1 MPKTPDTFVADML
14 VKLHDARAVIRESP
28 ARAVAHIRGLL
39 QDISA
44 HKRAT
49 GSDSQAVLELHA
61 RHLLCHAYHVTGD
74 GAGATAAAEELI
86 TLSKSYGNREY
97 AALGECILAKIETLH
112 SQWESARQRLTE
124 AVIVLEA
131 EGNYEFLQSALLD
144 LSTIEQ
150 CRNNYEASMQF
161 LLRAEIE
168 YQKHPINKRMASVI
182 MANLADVYMRLGHLD
197 KALDYISISLQEA
210 REAKEI
216 HTYCN
221 ALLRLSNVYAR
232 QGHTDKQIAALEESI
247 GVLTENNLQYPI
259 AVQRIALGT
268 AYMNQGNFC
277 HCLAAFEAALAPLT
291 DAKDRKNLGTLQ
303 QRYGMLYSHEGF
315 SQRNSDTAQYHF
327 QQAEHI
333 AIELSMPHFQAAV
346 LGSRAESYAA
356 FGQYQE
362 AYALLQQST
371 TLEKKIINEQSVQS
385 LRDLEV
391 RYDIALKQK
400 KNELLQAQNLALALE
415 RNHLQAQLI
424 MNNNLILTQM
434 NELNSFR
441 KEILNITKQLDK
453 AENIVRKVK
462 LKLKE
467 SPLMQGTWE
476 SYLETFTKVH
486 PDYEHSLRTKYPE
499 LTAMEIKICILIRA
513 GLHSDEISQILTLSA
528 RTIENHRFNLRKK
541 LGVGEREN
549 LGKFLMNV

>member
-1 MPKTPDTFVADML
+1 MPKTYDKFTADTL
-14 VKLHDARAVIRESP
+14 VKLHDARKVLRETP
-28 ARAVAHIRGLL
+28 AQAVAHIRGLL
-39 QDISA
+39 LEIRTYRVA
-44 HKRAT
+44 A
-49 GSDSQAVLELHA
+49 GSGAEVLELHA
-61 RHLLCHAYHVTGD
+61 LHLLCHAYHVTGN
-74 GAGATAAAEELI
+74 GAMAIEAAEELI
-86 TLSKSYGNREY
+86 TLSKLYSNREY
-97 AALGECILAKIETLH
+97 AALAECIIAKIETIR
-112 SQWESARQRLTE
+112 SQWDAAKQRLTE
-124 AVIVLEA
+124 AVVVLEQ

-150 CRNNYEASMQF
+150 CQNNYDASMQL
-161 LLRAEIE
+161 LLRAEME

-182 MANLADVYMRLGHLD
+182 MANLADVYMRLNYLE
-197 KALDYISISLQEA
+197 KAIEYITISLQEA
-210 REAKEI
+210 KESKEI
-216 HTYCN
+216 HSYCN
-221 ALLRLSNVYAR
+221 SLLRLSNVYAR
-232 QGHTDKQIAALEESI
+232 QGNTAKQIATLEESI
-247 GVLTENNLQYPI
+247 EVLTANNLQYPI

-268 AYMNQGNFC
+268 AYMDQDDFGRCLDTLQEALAVLSDEKDKKN
-277 HCLAAFEAALAPLT
+277 LAALHERL
-291 DAKDRKNLGTLQ
+291 
-303 QRYGMLYSHEGF
+303 GMLYSHLRYAERH
-315 SQRNSDTAQYHF
+315 SETAQYHF
-327 QQAEHI
+327 LQAERI
-333 AIELSMPHFQAAV
+333 AIDLSMSHFHAHV
-346 LGSRAESYAA
+346 LGRRADSYSS
-356 FGQYQE
+356 FGQYKD
-362 AYALLQQST
+362 AFTLLQQAT
-371 TLEKKIINEQSVQS
+371 ALEKQIINEKSVQS

-391 RYDIALKQK
+391 RYDVALTQK
-400 KNELLQAQNLALALE
+400 KNELLQANNHALELE
-415 RNHLQAQLI
+415 RNHLQAQLN

-476 SYLETFTKVH
+476 SYLETFTRVH
-486 PDYEHSLRTKYPE
+486 PDYETTLRTKYPE